1 MTFIVDILYTPRIL
15 LLSLCSLGGGKYKYL
30 ASLCSKKH
38 VFFLFFFCFFLFF
51 YHSNYTSLKSL
62 GTLYGALSIWSLS
75 IYYHSDQRDEAAAAR
90 SESNY

>member
-38 VFFLFFFCFFLFF
+38 VFFFVFFFVFLFF